1 MAVDSGDKSVP
12 RAKPTRVSHDVPVCC
27 VHECEFG
34 PIIVHCLE
42 FSHPVLTCTFSC
54 ATLFFFGLWPQQLAH
69 TQAQLHCFWMHLSP
83 GAGHLHQALVQ
94 WQFQFPQKSDVFDL
108 SRMSGVSR
116 IKCWTLLMIPV
127 AKKLAKP
134 FLIADHTAKILFDQ
148 GLFFFPLLHF
158 RTTPTNSTALIN
170 DAESKDPPK
179 IDSAVISCHD
189 CATDST
195 IEPWFERPLTTS
207 RRLQHPEPSKTIDP
221 PLGKGTFPPPCAF
234 STSMPTKANFCN
246 HLNGAFVVE
255 SGSDRLISTIW
266 KVKCII
272 ANTEIA
278 EASKANCL
286 SIVHCMSIVYLK

>member
-1 MAVDSGDKSVP
+1 MFQCVVSMNASLARLLYIAWSFRIQYSHAPSVAPPCFSLVFDLNNWPILKPNSIASECMFQIDITLVATLTWGGASSSGASTMAVPVP
-12 RAKPTRVSHDVPVCC
+12 SEVRR
-27 VHECEFG
+27 FF
-34 PIIVHCLE
+34 LE
-42 FSHPVLTCTFSC
+42 
-54 ATLFFFGLWPQQLAH
+54 GI
-69 TQAQLHCFWMHLSP
+69 
-83 GAGHLHQALVQ
+83 
-94 WQFQFPQKSDVFDL
+94 DL

-207 RRLQHPEPSKTIDP
+207 RRLQHPEPSKTMDP